1 MAKANIKAILNAL
14 NDLPKLSVVISQ
26 LQGKGP
32 SFMDELYLF
41 TGNNVN
47 SEYIT
52 TEMPNAKLCC
62 LKFAGL
68 DLETINKKLLE
79 EETLSSIANKDV
91 DFICSL
97 KVSQLGGG
105 GKHGIPYIFEI
116 GGKKKLVKLSR
127 NIQISKT
134 RNWGK
139 LPPTDLAKLAKGTDK
154 LIQCWLPYNYL
165 DTIYISLDEF
175 TNETMIAGIIDHVW
189 KIGPHTITA
198 DNFIPYV
205 VHDSAAICGENV
217 KMANSTNTEILV
229 YVKRNE
235 YLVGQNLMEYCNLG
249 NLDSLLSNCDEYGRL
264 KDGTSIYG
272 KTNYPQNYHPIFEN
286 TKKKRKHE
294 PIMLPNIAR
303 GILFSVVYAFHFLH
317 QKINFIHGD
326 AKISNVF
333 LHQYKGSTTV
343 VWKDQII
350 DMPFCAKLAD
360 YGKSSATLETGEGPV
375 RLFWEPES
383 SAIRLFRS
391 GATQV
396 NPFVPNVKDK
406 TYNTGDTSVN
416 VVYNRLRMLGIPYYK
431 SYDVYMFLVSF
442 FLQPSHFYLLTTY
455 SNFKMHIWDTAIWG
469 HSPSSG
475 EKVYK
480 RIKRVIRKRYGTSEL
495 LRTGILIEI
504 LKDTSLTCDVTTPLL
519 DALASFLQVIE

>member
-1 MAKANIKAILNAL
+1 MAKANIKATLNAL
-14 NDLPKLSVVISQ
+14 NDLPKLSVLIHQ
-26 LQGKGP
+26 LQSKGP

-41 TGNNVN
+41 TGSNVN

-68 DLETINKKLLE
+68 DLESINKKLLE
-79 EETLSSIANKDV
+79 EEANADV

-97 KVSQLGGG
+97 KVDKLGSG
-105 GKHGIPYIFEI
+105 GKHGTPYIFEI
-116 GGKKKLVKLSR
+116 GRTKKLVKLSR
-127 NIQISKT
+127 EIQISKP

-139 LPPTDLAKLAKGTDK
+139 LPPTDLSKLVKGGEK
-154 LIQCWLPYNYL
+154 IFQCWLPYNYL

-175 TNETMIAGIIDHVW
+175 TNETMIAGIINHVW
-189 KIGPHTITA
+189 KTSPHPNMSA
-198 DNFIPYV
+198 DNFVPYV

-217 KMANSTNTEILV
+217 KIANSTNTEILV

-235 YLVGQNLMEYCNLG
+235 YLVGENLMEYCNLG
-249 NLDSLLSNCDEYGRL
+249 NLDSLLTTCDKSGRL
-264 KDGTSIYG
+264 KDGTPIYG
-272 KTNYPQNYHPIFEN
+272 LTTYPRHEHPVFSH
-286 TKKKRKHE
+286 KDKKRRNE
-294 PIMLPNIAR
+294 FIMLPSIAR

-317 QKINFIHGD
+317 QKVNFIHGD
-326 AKISNVF
+326 AKISNIF

-343 VWKDQII
+343 VWKDQVI

-360 YGKSSATLETGEGPV
+360 YGKSSATLETADGPV

-383 SAIRLFRS
+383 TVTRLFRS
-391 GATQV
+391 TVTQV
-396 NPFVPNVKDK
+396 NPFVPKVEDN
-406 TYNTGDTSVN
+406 TYSTGDTTVS

-455 SNFKMHIWDTAIWG
+455 SNFKRDIWDNAMWG

-475 EKVYK
+475 QKVYK

-504 LKDTSLTCDVTTPLL
+504 LKDTSLACDVTTPLL
-519 DALASFLQVIE
+519 DALASFLTVVE

>member
-14 NDLPKLSVVISQ
+14 NDLPKLSVVVHQ
-26 LQGKGP
+26 LQGNGP

-79 EETLSSIANKDV
+79 EASADV
-91 DFICSL
+91 DSICSL
-97 KVSQLGGG
+97 EVTRLGGG

-116 GGKKKLVKLSR
+116 GGKKKLIKLSR
-127 NIQISKT
+127 NIQISKP

-139 LPPTDLAKLAKGTDK
+139 LPPTDLVKLAKGTDK

-165 DTIYISLDEF
+165 DTTYISLDEF

-189 KIGPHTITA
+189 KMGPHTITS
-198 DNFIPYV
+198 DHFVPYV

-217 KMANSTNTEILV
+217 KIANSTGTEILV

-249 NLDSLLSNCDEYGRL
+249 NLDSLLATCGKSGALTN
-264 KDGTSIYG
+264 GTPIYG
-272 KTNYPQNYHPIFEN
+272 TITYPRHYHPVFSH
-286 TKKKRKHE
+286 KDKKRKNE

-326 AKISNVF
+326 AKISNIF

-360 YGKSSATLETGEGPV
+360 YGKSSATLETADGPV

-383 SAIRLFRS
+383 TAIRFFRS
-391 GATQV
+391 TTTQV
-396 NPFVPNVKDK
+396 NPFVPKVEDN
-406 TYNTGDTSVN
+406 TYNTGDTTVN

-455 SNFKMHIWDTAIWG
+455 SNFKRDIWDNAIWG

-480 RIKRVIRKRYGTSEL
+480 RIKRIIRKKYGTSEL

-504 LKDTSLTCDVTTPLL
+504 LKDTSLACDVTTPLL
-519 DALASFLQVIE
+519 DALASFLTVIE